1 MKRVI
6 AEEEKR
12 NAAASWLD
20 RHEKSSSMIWPG
32 IDQAVKGFCRLDTSK

>member
-6 AEEEKR
+6 AGEEKR

-20 RHEKSSSMIWPG
+20 RHEKSPSMIRSETDRRP
-32 IDQAVKGFCRLDTSK
+32 VKGRILD